1 LRSHTSAYT
10 RWDLAAKQEL
20 PWFGVEI
27 YGDIDNL
34 SRSNDVS
41 VIQAGGVPTAE
52 QDYGLTADIG
62 LRWKF

>member
-1 LRSHTSAYT
+1 
-10 RWDLAAKQEL
+10 L

-34 SRSNDVS
+34 RRSNDVS